1 MSFSSSLTLTGDV
14 ISGELMAPR
23 TVASL
28 AADGFSDSYTVS
40 LAPYNTA
47 TTGSVLLATVTG
59 HNPGAVERQL
69 YAVTRQIGVELAQ
82 IQAKVRPHSR
92 IRVATI
98 SFTPRAALDVSPT
111 VRPLV
116 VVIAASLLLVLGVP
130 VLVDGRATR
139 RRIRARAALPDRD
152 ARPADQMEYDTLRT

>member
-1 MSFSSSLTLTGDV
+1 MSFTSSLTLTGDV

-28 AADGFSDSYTVS
+28 AASGFADPYTVT
-40 LAPYNTA
+40 LAPYNAA
-47 TTGSVLLATVTG
+47 TTGSVLLVTVTG
-59 HNPGAVERQL
+59 SNQAAVERQL

-82 IQAKVRPHSR
+82 IQARVRPPSR

-98 SFTPRAALDVSPT
+98 SFTPRAALDVSQT

-116 VVIAASLLLVLGVP
+116 VVIAASLLLVLGAP
-130 VLVDGRATR
+130 VIVDGRATR
-139 RRIRARAALPDRD
+139 RRIRARAA
-152 ARPADQMEYDTLRT
+152 AQESNAKPAGQLEYDTLRT